1 MKYSHIYRTDCYG
14 IALCRAENALTAF
27 YDERLKST
35 GITVKQYCLLENLYQ
50 MEEANTG
57 ELAERVNLER
67 STLTR
72 NIQILVTRG
81 WIYDK
86 AETGRRAHRYAL
98 TESGI
103 IIMEKASNIWDEVQ
117 NEVETLIGKDNV
129 GVFMDVLYKI
139 QNLNRK

>member
-27 YDERLKST
+27 YDEKLKST

-81 WIYDK
+81 WIFDK
-86 AETGRRAHRYAL
+86 AESGRRAHQYAL
-98 TESGI
+98 TEAGI
-103 IIMEKASNIWDEVQ
+103 VIMEKASKIWDEVQ

-129 GVFMDVLYKI
+129 EVFMDVLYRI